1 MLTADEN
8 PETVVRSV
16 NEGEVYRFVRKPWDK
31 ASLQTMVHFAFE
43 LSLLEE
49 ENRQLLSI
57 VRRQL
62 AELRQVRPGHDL
74 EAEMVL
80 AEADLLER

>member
-1 MLTADEN
+1 MSPIQQAI
-8 PETVVRSV
+8 ETIRRGVS
-16 NEGEVYRFVRKPWDK
+16 
-31 ASLQTMVHFAFE
+31 E
-43 LSLLEE
+43 LIVLEE

-57 VRRQL
+57 VRRQH
-62 AELRQVRPGHDL
+62 AQLRQVQPPDA